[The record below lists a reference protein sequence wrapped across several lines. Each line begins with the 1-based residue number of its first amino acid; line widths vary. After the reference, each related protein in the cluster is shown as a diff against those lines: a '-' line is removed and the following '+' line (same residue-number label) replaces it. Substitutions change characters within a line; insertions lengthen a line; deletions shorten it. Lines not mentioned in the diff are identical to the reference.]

1 MAWAEFYADAI
12 QAALIAYMV
21 IGTFLDAAYFDMF
34 YYLVGMMVIA
44 KEIIVTASRT
54 ALSPS
59 ATPAVAGP
67 VLSRPA
73 MAMKK

>member
-1 MAWAEFYADAI
+1 
-12 QAALIAYMV
+12 
-21 IGTFLDAAYFDMF
+21 
-34 YYLVGMMVIA
+34 
-44 KEIIVTASRT
+44 VTASRT